1 MKAIPIFVNC
11 FLFLLLNLSLSSGM
25 CQQTPPASSNSPEYI
40 YSNSVICDTLT
51 YADKGDTLVVVGIVE
66 STLGKSFK
74 IKICATQRIKYVLK
88 RRVISLNGKAYDY
101 APANQE
107 ELENVQQ
114 EGSYVMVIQENGNRY
129 LGTILQINRDTLV
142 LETQELGTLT
152 LNNRTIKT
160 IKPISASQ
168 FKSGVW
174 LTSHGVNTR
183 YYFGT
188 NGYSLEKGTGYY
200 QNTWV
205 LFNQFN
211 YGLTDHLSVG
221 GGLIPLFLFGGTPTP
236 IWGTLKYSLP
246 LPSENFH
253 FATGMLFGTVPAD
266 GSTGF
271 GLIFGQATLGS
282 NVSNVNFGMGFGFG
296 GGTFAERPA
305 FSLSTLLKTGR
316 KAALVSENYLIN
328 VDEEYV
334 GILSFGWRF
343 YLRSVSIDG
352 ALIFPASGDIGF
364 FAFPWLGLTVPF
376 GE

>member
-1 MKAIPIFVNC
+1 MNTSPS
-11 FLFLLLNLSLSSGM
+11 FLKGYCCLLLALAINSSFSKENSY
-25 CQQTPPASSNSPEYI
+25 THSKALFSYSS
-40 YSNSVICDTLT
+40 VCDTIL
-51 YADKGDTLVVVGIVE
+51 YLEKGDSLMVVGIVE
-66 STLGKSFK
+66 STQGKNFR
-74 IKICATQRIKYVLK
+74 IKICPTNKIKYIPKQQVLS
-88 RRVISLNGKAYDY
+88 RNGEPYTYTPVDRDKIDRI
-101 APANQE
+101 
-107 ELENVQQ
+107 QQ
-114 EGSYVMVIQENGNRY
+114 EGAYVMVIQDNGNRY
-129 LGTILQINRDTLV
+129 LGTIV
-142 LETQELGTLT
+142 ETHPDTLT
-152 LNNRTIKT
+152 LQTKDLGKLTLQTRSIKT
-160 IKPISASQ
+160 IRPVTSTQ
-168 FKSGVW
+168 YNSGVW

-188 NGYSLEKGTGYY
+188 NGLSVEKGSGYY

-205 LFNQFN
+205 LFNQVN
-211 YGLTDHLSVG
+211 YGLTDNLSIG
-221 GGLIPLFLFGGTPTP
+221 GGMIPLFLFGGAPTP
-236 IWGTLKYSLP
+236 IWGTVKYSLP

-282 NVSNVNFGMGFGFG
+282 NVSNVNFGMGYGFG

-305 FSLSTLLKTGR
+305 FSLSTLLKSGK
-316 KAALVSENYLIN
+316 KAAFISENYLIN

-343 YLRSVSIDG
+343 YLKSVSIDG